1 MNLGSGSSSSGSF
14 ALSSDQSNL
23 FLMMLDSSAKNI
35 SNIINTHAIPELVRY
50 NFNSDLYPT
59 ITFKPMNS
67 TKLIT
72 TIKTL
77 TDGKIIIPDDD
88 LETYIRDMLD
98 LPDASPAKSREEY
111 ALEFTKQQQQKQLNV
126 ENTEEI
132 NKTGKTKTPI
142 ESNSKQKQYTDK
154 ISQDKINKMS
164 ETIDFQGISPDIHQK
179 LLEIIKKQLI
189 KLNEM
194 ASVKDI
200 NSLSSIKV
208 NYKGELSKL
217 IDELLK
223 TELHLNENDIKYKA
237 KSNIISNNISEKVKS
252 EFLVK
257 YINDEIIDF
266 DLHTLEIIEKL

>member
-1 MNLGSGSSSSGSF
+1 
-14 ALSSDQSNL
+14 
-23 FLMMLDSSAKNI
+23 
-35 SNIINTHAIPELVRY
+35 
-50 NFNSDLYPT
+50 
-59 ITFKPMNS
+59 
-67 TKLIT
+67 
-72 TIKTL
+72 
-77 TDGKIIIPDDD
+77 
-88 LETYIRDMLD
+88 
-98 LPDASPAKSREEY
+98 
-111 ALEFTKQQQQKQLNV
+111 
-126 ENTEEI
+126 
-132 NKTGKTKTPI
+132 
-142 ESNSKQKQYTDK
+142 
-154 ISQDKINKMS
+154 MS